1 MAGTLRTPLM
11 FRNQR
16 CPPSKRAFYFASG
29 RKSSGNL
36 AIVRR
41 YAPRFIAGEQIGRS
55 GSAGLSLEIHVSQRP
70 PVVVTDDETT
80 AVVFLY
86 VPR

>member
-1 MAGTLRTPLM
+1 MPALEAGFLFCVRPQELRQL
-11 FRNQR
+11 
-16 CPPSKRAFYFASG
+16 G
-29 RKSSGNL
+29 D
-36 AIVRR
+36 VRR

-55 GSAGLSLEIHVSQRP
+55 ASAGLSLEIHVSQRP